1 VTTNLKRLG
10 LGIALAGIASGGAAG
25 SAFALQGETYA
36 PIAGGCG
43 GSVYWNTEGNP
54 IATASVNN
62 PNECTERVSQLIT
75 LEVNVREV
83 RERVEDLFSPGPVP

>member
-10 LGIALAGIASGGAAG
+10 LGIALAGIAFGGAAG
-25 SAFALQGETYA
+25 AASAAEGEMHA

-43 GSVYWNTEGNP
+43 GSVYWNTAANP

-62 PNECTERVSQLIT
+62 PDACVEYAQHK
-75 LEVNVREV
+75 VRE
-83 RERVEDLFSPGPVP
+83 LFY